1 MAYNSGMI
9 RKTWICTLLAAAVAA
24 PAFSL
29 DWVTDF
35 DAAKAQAAKEGKA
48 VLVDFTGS
56 DWCGFCIKLK
66 KEVFDSPE
74 FDAYAKDKFVCL
86 EIDLPQGD
94 KISEEQKKINE
105 ELSEL
110 YNVDGFPS
118 IFVMTPQ
125 GYVVGGFCG
134 FRALPEVQKALDAGL
149 ANAKA
154 IADAEKQG
162 NEAQV
167 DAIFKVW
174 QGLGDELAGSAQ
186 QLRDDLVK
194 LDVNDRCGLR
204 ARKQAEEEIRD
215 LQKQLQDCVQEA
227 GSKGLKDAL
236 ALLESKQGSL
246 MEQNRHAAI
255 QIKTSMMF
263 LSCETQEDL
272 NRMRDTLVAELKA
285 LDPAKY
291 DAEQIEQDI
300 QRITQIAKDG
310 QQALDYA
317 KGSRESLDE
326 RAEAA
331 KAAEREAAEEAKLQ
345 SEGATKLEWGTDL
358 AAAKEQAAKENKP
371 ILLLFT
377 GSDWCGACVAL
388 HQEVFEKVRFA
399 AYARDKFIPV
409 EIDCPHGNKMSEEQ
423 RKANHDLA
431 EKMHVE
437 GFPSVLVLTPQ
448 GTVAGGFVGSQD
460 FAGVQEDLD
469 IALKNVKTI
478 ADAGKLAPEARA
490 KALAEL
496 YRSLDEDVIPMAA
509 GLEAEIVKL
518 DPEDKTGLRHDR
530 ELIAKLAQ
538 LKEHVMSILMQKGV
552 TTAIPEII
560 AYCDKELATA
570 TDDDYKLALIEA
582 KTTFLFVGA
591 QTKEDIAKMRDT
603 LASDLQKVDQSKA
616 NAEHY
621 ADVKAC
627 PFETDEEGLE
637 LAKKYREALE
647 QFNKEE
653 QE

>member
-1 MAYNSGMI
+1 MI

-105 ELSEL
+105 ELSEQ

-134 FRALPEVQKALDAGL
+134 FRAMPEVQRALDTGL

-162 NEAQV
+162 DDARV
-167 DAIFKVW
+167 DAMFKVW

-215 LQKQLQDCVQEA
+215 LQKQLQDCVQEV

-255 QIKTSMMF
+255 QIKMSMMF

-300 QRITQIAKDG
+300 QRITQIAADG

-331 KAAEREAAEEAKLQ
+331 KAAEREAAEEARLQ

-358 AAAKEQAAKENKP
+358 AAARERAARENKP
-371 ILLLFT
+371 ILLVFT

-388 HQEVFEKVRFA
+388 HQEVLEKVRFA
-399 AYARDKFIPV
+399 AYARDRFIPV
-409 EIDCPHGNKMSEEQ
+409 EIDCPYGNKMSEQQ

-478 ADAGKLAPEARA
+478 ADAGKLEPEAKA

-509 GLEAEIVKL
+509 GLEEEIIKL

-538 LKEHVMSILMQKGV
+538 LKEHVMSLLMQKGA
-552 TTAIPEII
+552 TAAIPEII
-560 AYCDKELATA
+560 QYCDTELATA
-570 TDDDYKLALIEA
+570 TDDDYKLYLIKA
-582 KTTFLFVGA
+582 KTGFLFTGA
-591 QTKEDIAKMRDT
+591 QTKDDVAKVRET
-603 LASDLQKVDQSKA
+603 LAADLQKVDQSKA

-621 ADVKAC
+621 ADVKAW

-647 QFNKEE
+647 QLNKEE

>member
-1 MAYNSGMI
+1 MI
-9 RKTWICTLLAAAVAA
+9 RKTWICTLFAAAVAA

-66 KEVFDSPE
+66 KEVFDSQE

-86 EIDLPQGD
+86 EIDIPQGD

-134 FRALPEVQKALDAGL
+134 FRAMPEVQKALDDGL

-162 NEAQV
+162 NEAKV
-167 DAIFKVW
+167 DTMFKVW

-215 LQKQLQDCVQEA
+215 LQKQLQDCVQEV

-255 QIKTSMMF
+255 QIKMSMMF

-300 QRITQIAKDG
+300 QRITQIAADG

-331 KAAEREAAEEAKLQ
+331 KAAEREAAEEARLQ

-377 GSDWCGACVAL
+377 GSDWCGACIAL
-388 HQEVFEKVRFA
+388 HQEVFDKVRFA

-409 EIDCPHGNKMSEEQ
+409 EIDCPYGNKMSEEQ

-460 FAGVQEDLD
+460 FAGVQEDLNT
-469 IALKNVKTI
+469 ALANVKTI
-478 ADAGKLAPEARA
+478 ADAGKMAPEAKA

-509 GLEAEIVKL
+509 DLEAEIVKL
-518 DPEDKTGLRHDR
+518 DPEDKTGLRHER

-538 LKEHVMSILMQKGV
+538 LKEHVMSILMQKGA
-552 TTAIPEII
+552 TTAIPELIR
-560 AYCDKELATA
+560 YCDTEIATA
-570 TDDDYKLALIEA
+570 TDDDYKLYLIEA
-582 KTTFLFVGA
+582 KRGFLLTGA
-591 QTKEDIAKMRDT
+591 QTKEDVAKVRET
-603 LASDLQKVDQSKA
+603 LAADLQKVDQSKA
-616 NAEHY
+616 NAAHY
-621 ADVKAC
+621 AVVKAC

-637 LAKKYREALE
+637 FAEKYREALE
-647 QFNKEE
+647 QLNKEE
-653 QE
+653 

>member
-1 MAYNSGMI
+1 MI
-9 RKTWICTLLAAAVAA
+9 RKTWICTLLAAVVAA

-86 EIDLPQGD
+86 EIDIPQGD
-94 KISEEQKKINE
+94 KISAEQKKINE

-134 FRALPEVQKALDAGL
+134 FRALPEVQKALDTGL

-162 NEAQV
+162 NDAKV
-167 DAIFKVW
+167 DAMFKVW
-174 QGLGDELAGSAQ
+174 QGLGDELAGSAR

-215 LQKQLQDCVQEA
+215 LQKQLQDCVQEV

-263 LSCETQEDL
+263 LACETQEDL
-272 NRMRDTLVAELKA
+272 NRMRDTLVPELKA

-317 KGSRESLDE
+317 KESRQSMDE

-358 AAAKEQAAKENKP
+358 AAAKERAAKENKP
-371 ILLLFT
+371 ILLVFT

-388 HQEVFEKVRFA
+388 HQEVLEKVRFA

-478 ADAGKLAPEARA
+478 ADAGKLEPEAKA

-496 YRSLDEDVIPMAA
+496 YRSLDEDVMPMAA
-509 GLEAEIVKL
+509 DLEAEIAKL
-518 DPEDKTGLRHDR
+518 DPEDKAGLRHER
-530 ELIAKLAQ
+530 EMKAKRTQ
-538 LKEHVMSILMQKGV
+538 LWQHVMSVMVQKG
-552 TTAIPEII
+552 TAAAIPEIVRH
-560 AYCDKELATA
+560 CDKELATA
-570 TDDDYKLALIEA
+570 TDDDYKLDLIDA
-582 KTTFLFVGA
+582 KASSLLIGA
-591 QTKEDIAKMRDT
+591 QTKEDIAKLRET
-603 LASDLQKVDQSKA
+603 FAADLQKVDQSKA
-616 NAEHY
+616 DAEHY
-621 ADVKAC
+621 ADVKDS

-637 LAKKYREALE
+637 LAKKYREAIE
-647 QFNKEE
+647 QLNKEE

>member
-1 MAYNSGMI
+1 MI

-86 EIDLPQGD
+86 EIDLPQGN
-94 KISEEQKKINE
+94 KISAEQKKINE
-105 ELSEL
+105 ELSEQ

-134 FRALPEVQKALDAGL
+134 FRAMPEVQKALDAGL

-162 NEAQV
+162 NDAQV
-167 DAIFKVW
+167 DAMFKVW

-186 QLRDDLVK
+186 QLRSDLVK

-204 ARKQAEEEIRD
+204 TQKQAEEEIRD
-215 LQKQLQDCVQEA
+215 VQKQLQDCVQEA

-263 LSCETQEDL
+263 LLCETQEDL

-300 QRITQIAKDG
+300 QRITQIAADG

-317 KGSRESLDE
+317 KESRQSMDE

-345 SEGATKLEWGTDL
+345 SEGASKLEWGTDL

-377 GSDWCGACVAL
+377 GSDWCGACIAL
-388 HQEVFEKVRFA
+388 HKEVFDKVRFA

-409 EIDCPHGNKMSEEQ
+409 EIDCPYGNKMSEQQ

-448 GTVAGGFVGSQD
+448 GAVAGGFVGSQD

-478 ADAGKLAPEARA
+478 TDAGKMAPEARA

-509 GLEAEIVKL
+509 DLEAEIVKL
-518 DPEDKTGLRHDR
+518 DPEDKTGLRHER
-530 ELIAKLAQ
+530 ELEAKLAQ
-538 LKEHVMSILMQKGV
+538 LKEHVMSILMQKGA
-552 TTAIPEII
+552 TTAIPELIQC
-560 AYCDKELATA
+560 CDTELATA
-570 TDDDYKLALIEA
+570 TDDDYKLYLIEA
-582 KTTFLFVGA
+582 KTGFLLTGA
-591 QTKEDIAKMRDT
+591 QTKEDVAKVRET
-603 LASDLQKVDQSKA
+603 LAADLQKVDQSKA

>member
-1 MAYNSGMI
+1 MK
-9 RKTWICTLLAAAVAA
+9 RKTWICSLLAAAVAA

-86 EIDLPQGD
+86 EIDLPQGN
-94 KISEEQKKINE
+94 KISAEQKKINE

-134 FRALPEVQKALDAGL
+134 FRALPEVQKALDTGL

-162 NEAQV
+162 NDAKV
-167 DAIFKVW
+167 DAMFKVW
-174 QGLGDELAGSAQ
+174 KGLGDELAGSAQ
-186 QLRDDLVK
+186 QLRSDLVK

-204 ARKQAEEEIRD
+204 TQKQAEEEIRD
-215 LQKQLQDCVQEA
+215 VQKQLQDCVQEA

-255 QIKTSMMF
+255 QIKTSLMF
-263 LSCETQEDL
+263 MLCETQEDL

-317 KGSRESLDE
+317 KDSRESMDE

-377 GSDWCGACVAL
+377 GSDWCGACIAL
-388 HQEVFEKVRFA
+388 HKEVFDKVRFA

-423 RKANHDLA
+423 KKANNDLA

-478 ADAGKLAPEARA
+478 TDAGKMEPEARA

-518 DPEDKTGLRHDR
+518 DPEDKTGLRRDLER
-530 ELIAKLAQ
+530 QAKYDQ
-538 LKEHVMSILMQKGV
+538 LVEHTMSILKQGDSKK
-552 TTAIPEII
+552 AIPEII

-570 TDDDYKLALIEA
+570 TDDDFKLALIEA

-591 QTKEDIAKMRDT
+591 QTKEDIAKMRET

-616 NAEHY
+616 DAKHY
-621 ADVKAC
+621 ADVKGGPAS
-627 PFETDEEGLE
+627 FETDEEGLE
-637 LAKKYREALE
+637 IAKKYREAIE
-647 QFNKEE
+647 QLDKIERE
-653 QE
+653 